1 MSRCSFDSK
10 SHIFCVIKP
19 IVSGGAVSMQESA
32 AVRDIELY
40 LGEPKEGTRQG
51 LVSMLRG
58 MGLKNISAF
67 SSAERLT
74 GALKV
79 RSPDALLVS
88 SDIHANAFG
97 LLKSVRDQDIGLNPF
112 TVISV
117 VIDRDNDR
125 ELTGAMRSGAD
136 DIMTSAPAAAQL
148 MNRLKK
154 IALKRLPF
162 IAIPDY
168 IGPDRR
174 RPDQRKV
181 HVKEFEAVNT
191 LKDKIEGRA
200 SSPKQL
206 ETEIND
212 MMRDVRASQLQGYS
226 QKFGFLCRSIIKAY
240 EADEPHETIDKTLT
254 VLQKSL
260 NKASITAEKNK
271 EHKLANVCS
280 SFADKIDEICR
291 QRDRPTEQEI
301 KLLKTLTQAY
311 QMAQE
316 KLAGADAP
324 H

>member
-1 MSRCSFDSK
+1 M
-10 SHIFCVIKP
+10 
-19 IVSGGAVSMQESA
+19 GMQESA

-40 LGEPKEGTRQG
+40 LGDPKEGTRQG

-58 MGLKNISAF
+58 MGLKNVSAF

-88 SDIHANAFG
+88 SDIHANVFG

-117 VIDRDNDR
+117 VIDSDNDR

-136 DIMTSAPAAAQL
+136 DIMTSAPAAAQV
-148 MNRLKK
+148 MDRLKK
-154 IALKRLPF
+154 VALKRLPF

-206 ETEIND
+206 EIEISD
-212 MMRDVRASQLQGYS
+212 LMHEVRAAQLQGYS

-240 EADEPHETIDKTLT
+240 EADEPYETIDRTLT
-254 VLQKSL
+254 VLKKSL
-260 NKASITAEKNK
+260 NKASVTAEKNK
-271 EHKLANVCS
+271 EINLASVCA
-280 SFADKIDEICR
+280 SFAEKIDSICR
-291 QRDRPTEQEI
+291 ERDRPTEQEL

-311 QMAQE
+311 QMARE
-316 KLAGADAP
+316 KISSSAVV